1 MINVENINKSF
12 EQNQNQISILK
23 NLNLIVEPGEIIG
36 IVGQSGSGKTT
47 FLTLMSGLEKPDQ
60 GRIVVNNTDIVKLS
74 EEELTHFRA
83 NNISIVFQQYH
94 LISHLT
100 ALENVMLPL
109 EVLGVSSN
117 EATEK
122 AMTLL
127 KEVGLESRVDHF
139 PSQLSGGESQRVAI
153 ARALVTT
160 PKVIYADE
168 PSGNLDQETGAKVM
182 SLFMNIVKKYQITT
196 LLVTHNLELAGLCQ
210 KVYKLQNGHFEKIK

>member
-1 MINVENINKSF
+1 MITVENLNKSF
-12 EQNQNQISILK
+12 FQNQNQISILK
-23 NLNLIVEPGEIIG
+23 NLSLQVNAGEVIG
-36 IVGQSGSGKTT
+36 LVGQSGSGKTT
-47 FLTLMSGLEKPDQ
+47 FLTLMSGLEKPDT
-60 GRIVVNNTDIVKLS
+60 GKILVNDTDLVKLS
-74 EEELTHFRA
+74 EEQLTQFRA
-83 NNISIVFQQYH
+83 KNISIVFQQYH

-109 EVLGVSSN
+109 EVMGISQQ
-117 EATEK
+117 EAKER
-122 AMTLL
+122 ALNLL
-127 KEVGLESRVDHF
+127 NEVGLANRVEHF

-182 SLFMNIVKKYQITT
+182 SLFMSIVKKYQITT

>member
-1 MINVENINKSF
+1 MIHVENLNKSF

-23 NLNLIVEPGEIIG
+23 NLSLDVEAGEIIG
-36 IVGQSGSGKTT
+36 LVGQSGSGKTT

-60 GRIVVNNTDIVKLS
+60 GKIIVNSIDIVKLS
-74 EEELTHFRA
+74 EEELTQFRA
-83 NNISIVFQQYH
+83 KNISIVFQQYH
-94 LISHLT
+94 LIAHLT

-109 EVLGVSSN
+109 EVLGIHHK
-117 EATEK
+117 EAMDK
-122 AMTLL
+122 ALSLL
-127 KEVGLESRVDHF
+127 KEVGLENRVDHF

-182 SLFMNIVKKYQITT
+182 SLFMDIVKKYHITT

-210 KVYKLQNGHFEKIK
+210 KVFKLQNGHFEKLK